1 MSDENSSE
9 FQGLS
14 TEANLSTDGEFSG
27 KISNAKDASD
37 EAAAAKFRGDH
48 SGERPAQLSIF

>member
-27 KISNAKDASD
+27 QISNAKDESD
-37 EAAAAKFRGDH
+37 EAAAAKFRADH
-48 SGERPAQLSIF
+48 AGEQPVQLSIF